1 MSEKQVEISRFTY
14 YYENI
19 EVNKIDSSQLCP
31 EFEPMGEINECL
43 NCETITKLLPF
54 SKNFFDIWK
63 NQFKS
68 LSSVQTKNGKTNN
81 HSTTLYHSFGSIKD
95 KVLIFETKI
104 NLPLSQ
110 INRAIEE
117 IKKEDQK
124 DIYSAIIKKTIRNWK
139 GDYSPDGDYFY
150 FINLPLD
157 SFPSETNTPKDVDLE
172 IIKEVKSKLTINGK
186 CIFTNLG
193 FEDKSFPDDSFYNKD
208 ILQIV
213 ANEQQPLIVIS
224 PAKDQSRLIIF
235 DEKLFVRCYYSES
248 EKENAKKTLPIR
260 LVITTVLCQRA
271 FLEYASKASINIANN
286 KIRSETYTEL
296 TKQFADFV
304 DHFWRLDISNSL
316 FLNKSYRIIGK
327 IWLLNQKFDITK
339 QHLLRN
345 ADIEENKKQKQITY
359 ALIIIGLVTIT
370 SAINDGFAFFENIT
384 S

>member
-1 MSEKQVEISRFTY
+1 M
-14 YYENI
+14 
-19 EVNKIDSSQLCP
+19 
-31 EFEPMGEINECL
+31 
-43 NCETITKLLPF
+43 
-54 SKNFFDIWK
+54 
-63 NQFKS
+63 
-68 LSSVQTKNGKTNN
+68 
-81 HSTTLYHSFGSIKD
+81 
-95 KVLIFETKI
+95 
-104 NLPLSQ
+104 
-110 INRAIEE
+110 
-117 IKKEDQK
+117 
-124 DIYSAIIKKTIRNWK
+124 
-139 GDYSPDGDYFY
+139 
-150 FINLPLD
+150 
-157 SFPSETNTPKDVDLE
+157 E
-172 IIKEVKSKLTINGK
+172 IIKDVKSKLTINGK

-296 TKQFADFV
+296 TKQFANFV

-384 S
+384 SFLAYHHEAFLQARLSSLQ